1 MKTNRK
7 SIMVSAVA
15 LLMCCV
21 MFVGATFAWFTDSVV
36 NTGNTIKS
44 GNLAIT
50 ATAYDLGTGGQS
62 FTIAGVNSGNPMTF
76 EAVGQDLKADKNP
89 IIKDTLWEPGI
100 SSAKL
105 LDVKN
110 TGSLAAKIKLDFNV
124 TNSELINALWFDF
137 VMVDMDTGSVVG
149 TFAKRPMSEINT
161 IAQNLE
167 LKLAANGGRSSFI
180 FVYGMNEEAGNE
192 FKDKS
197 FALDVSLIAT
207 QDTVESDG
215 FNNNQYDKDATYP
228 VSDESDLIAAI
239 GQANDGDTI
248 ALTNNIVLNDNIT
261 INNNITIDGM
271 GNGVVSNKPIT
282 VQADVTFKDITLK
295 SPTNDNKNATLVYA
309 HDGSENIIFEGVTF
323 EDPQWEAIQIT
334 SGNFK
339 NLVINNC
346 TFSAANVQ
354 GAPSAMYGNT
364 ADEAIRFIHIE
375 PDMSDNVI
383 ANITIT
389 NNTFKNCNKIK
400 DSVVGIYYVDGSTI
414 TVGGNTFEDLE
425 DTEGYS
431 SKLSVGWPE
440 EEELKTVANWTG
452 ELKTFSIN

>member
-1 MKTNRK
+1 MKMVRK
-7 SIMVSAVA
+7 SIVLSIVSFLVSC
-15 LLMCCV
+15 MI
-21 MFVGATFAWFTDSVV
+21 FVSTTFAWFTDSVV

-215 FNNNQYDKDATYP
+215 FNNNQYDKDAEYGNNVISVGAADFRETVENAKP
-228 VSDESDLIAAI
+228 GSVIKLTEDVLNETIILIDPDMTIDLDGNKLTGMIQIQQNDQANTVIIRNGVIESDGYYSPIELGSYYNSGKQTVILENVTVNNPQSGGYNPYFYAI
-239 GQANDGDTI
+239 MSYGIFSIDLNNCTVTGSLNFTDIDNVTINGGTYTAVPDNGDI
-248 ALTNNIVLNDNIT
+248 ALFY
-261 INNNITIDGM
+261 INNNI
-271 GNGVVSNKPIT
+271 
-282 VQADVTFKDITLK
+282 
-295 SPTNDNKNATLVYA
+295 
-309 HDGSENIIFEGVTF
+309 
-323 EDPQWEAIQIT
+323 
-334 SGNFK
+334 
-339 NLVINNC
+339 VINDAVLNLNGLDL
-346 TFSAANVQ
+346 S
-354 GAPSAMYGNT
+354 
-364 ADEAIRFIHIE
+364 D
-375 PDMSDNVI
+375 SDN
-383 ANITIT
+383 
-389 NNTFKNCNKIK
+389 
-400 DSVVGIYYVDGSTI
+400 
-414 TVGGNTFEDLE
+414 
-425 DTEGYS
+425 
-431 SKLSVGWPE
+431 SKLSLNNTKVNP
-440 EEELKTVANWTG
+440 
-452 ELKTFSIN
+452 